1 MKLIEAKDYQDMSR
15 KAADIII
22 DQVKKKPNSILGLA
36 TGGTMIGTYAALV
49 DDYKQNGTSY
59 QQVKTVNLDEYIG
72 LAPEHPNSYH
82 YYMNDHLFNH
92 IDIPKSQT
100 YLPNGLAKDIE
111 AECQRYE
118 NLIKQIGGID
128 LQLLGIGQ
136 NGHIGF
142 NEPGTSFEST
152 THVVELELSTRQANA
167 RFFNRFEEV
176 PTHAITMGIATI
188 MKSKKILLLASG
200 LKKAPII
207 AELFAGKVTTQIPAS
222 ILNKHPNVIVIADQE
237 ALSLLSPEKRKVYV

>member
-22 DQVKKKPNSILGLA
+22 DQVKKKPNSVLGLA

-59 QQVKTVNLDEYIG
+59 QQVNTVNLDEYIG

-118 NLIKQIGGID
+118 NLLEQISGID

-152 THVVELELSTRQANA
+152 THVVELALSTRQANS

-200 LKKAPII
+200 KKKAHII
-207 AELFAGKVTTQIPAS
+207 SQLFAGKVTTEIPAS
-222 ILNKHPNVIVIADQE
+222 ILNTHPNVIVIADQE
-237 ALSLLSPEKRKVYV
+237 ALSLLSPEKRKVYT

>member
-1 MKLIEAKDYQDMSR
+1 MSR
-15 KAADIII
+15 KAADIIN
-22 DQVKKKPNSILGLA
+22 DQVKKKPNSVLGLA
-36 TGGTMIGTYAALV
+36 TGGTMMGAYAALV

-59 QQVKTVNLDEYIG
+59 QQIKTVNLDEYIG
-72 LAPEHPNSYH
+72 LEPEHPNSYH
-82 YYMNDHLFNH
+82 YYINGHFFNRV
-92 IDIPKSQT
+92 DIPKDQT

-111 AECQRYE
+111 AECQHYE
-118 NLIKQIGGID
+118 SLIEQIGGMD

-152 THVVELELSTRQANA
+152 THIVELASLMRQANSC
-167 RFFNRFEEV
+167 FFNRLEKV

-188 MKSKKILLLASG
+188 MKSKKILLLVSG
-200 LKKAPII
+200 KKKAHII
-207 AELFAGKVTTQIPAS
+207 AQLFTGKVTTQIPAS
-222 ILNKHPNVIVIADQE
+222 ILNTHPNVIVIADQE

>member
-22 DQVKKKPNSILGLA
+22 DQVKKKPNSVLGLA

-59 QQVKTVNLDEYIG
+59 QQIKTVNLDEYIG
-72 LAPEHPNSYH
+72 LKPEHPNSYH
-82 YYMNDHLFNH
+82 YYMNEHFFNH
-92 IDIPKSQT
+92 VDIPKGQT
-100 YLPNGLAKDIE
+100 DLPNGLAKDIE

-118 NLIKQIGGID
+118 SLIEQIGGMD

-152 THVVELELSTRQANA
+152 THVVELALSTRQANS

-200 LKKAPII
+200 PKKAPII